1 MQWQMLE
8 NKEINY
14 ERVTKKAKIPERNGL
29 MSETKRLINTLCKEM
44 RLKTIDH

>member
-8 NKEINY
+8 NEEINY
-14 ERVTKKAKIPERNGL
+14 EGVTKKANISERNGL
-29 MSETKRLINTLCKEM
+29 SETKRLINTLCKEM